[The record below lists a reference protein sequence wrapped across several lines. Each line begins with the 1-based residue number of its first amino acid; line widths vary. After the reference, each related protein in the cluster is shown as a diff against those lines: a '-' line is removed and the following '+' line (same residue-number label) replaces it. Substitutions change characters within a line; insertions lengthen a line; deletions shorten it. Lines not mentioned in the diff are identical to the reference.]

1 MPTPIWMR
9 WWICLIKTAFGRRW
23 WKICQVLWSLC
34 FMASHPWHV
43 SRLYP
48 STTHFVMNAHFV
60 NSEQIQIY
68 SNQDG
73 EEALGTWM
81 MLQCSTFQSK
91 ASHLNA
97 AKLRVTFKKQSDG
110 GWKIKHFQTE
120 NIFSRPVTHWHSTDE
135 LPVPKTD
142 ALKDQ
147 ASVGWYLN
155 RRLRMNRMI
164 KMNSIILME
173 ISTWIM
179 STKVSD
185 RVHTSL
191 YKDEK
196 SSTMKWKNLL

>member
-1 MPTPIWMR
+1 MDLSLILKRLEHLEAHNAIRNCINRYMQICDDLDANTDLNALMDLFDQDSIWEGVGE
-9 WWICLIKTAFGRRW
+9 KYAKSFGRY
-23 WKICQVLWSLC
+23 
-34 FMASHPWHV
+34 ASWQAIYDMFQGYTQAQ
-43 SRLYP
+43 S
-48 STTHFVMNAHFV
+48 HFVMNAHFV

-81 MLQCSTFQSK
+81 MLQCSTFQSE

-147 ASVGWYLN
+147 ASVG
-155 RRLRMNRMI
+155 
-164 KMNSIILME
+164 
-173 ISTWIM
+173 
-179 STKVSD
+179 
-185 RVHTSL
+185 
-191 YKDEK
+191 
-196 SSTMKWKNLL
+196 